1 MIETKEL
8 RSLQEAYLSIYEDK
22 ETVEED
28 YLTEEVEIATEYFY
42 AEGLNEHGIDIL
54 IEELGIDEFA
64 EFVYDIAEEYTLN
77 EARRSGRI
85 EPVTKAGKPIAALK
99 GGAKTSAIA
108 ARRKEKAARDTSDDR
123 PSGMTA
129 ALRSQATKAATKKQP
144 ETKSTPAQTKQGI
157 GAKIGS
163 ALKTAGKVAKRA
175 GEDIAI
181 TYKVAREVGKRAEK
195 SAPVRK
201 FWGMKEEIEAW
212 VNQLIDEGYDLSE
225 YTWDEM
231 AEMYLD
237 EAAGGGP
244 RLTFM
249 PKSRERNIGKHDDW
263 KDKPLEWGE
272 RPEAAKKLKRRLNAV
287 VSTQRR
293 QDKETG
299 VKENLDVYNFFLE
312 YLLDEGFATDEESAQ
327 GIMVNMSEDWRQS
340 IVNEATYK
348 SSKSQQPADTRK
360 LVTRVDKKG
369 NTRAYQEYKAGNP
382 NYRAAPGHGIDEE

>member
-8 RSLQEAYLSIYEDK
+8 KSLQEAYLSIYEDK

-201 FWGMKEEIEAW
+201 FWGMKE
-212 VNQLIDEGYDLSE
+212 D
-225 YTWDEM
+225 
-231 AEMYLD
+231 
-237 EAAGGGP
+237 
-244 RLTFM
+244 
-249 PKSRERNIGKHDDW
+249 
-263 KDKPLEWGE
+263 
-272 RPEAAKKLKRRLNAV
+272 
-287 VSTQRR
+287 
-293 QDKETG
+293 
-299 VKENLDVYNFFLE
+299 LDVYNFFLE